1 MTWDLELSHLLCN
14 IFLLSMWFYDADLKH
29 FRKGKRDKDGQE
41 REEEQESYTSDM
53 GSLFNRIKANN
64 INYSYILFQHSWW
77 LKA

>member
-1 MTWDLELSHLLCN
+1 
-14 IFLLSMWFYDADLKH
+14 MWFYDADLKH